1 MSSVTSRA
9 FALFALLLSSS
20 AVAANS
26 KPEPLPIVDTIPA
39 PRDVAFAG
47 TIRLDVSATDLDR
60 GIIEVRETIP
70 VTPGSIVLLLPKWL
84 PGNHGP
90 TGQID
95 KLAGFTFTADGKPL
109 AWVRDKVDV
118 FAFHLDVPG
127 GATSVEARFQY
138 LSPTAEDQ
146 GRIVVTREMSDIQW
160 NAVSLYPAGYF
171 VRDIPVVASLTLPIG
186 WKGATALRPTAISP
200 NNKITFEEVSYDT
213 LIDSP
218 VFAGKYFRSD
228 DLGHGVTL
236 NTVADTPKE
245 LVIPPDVLVK
255 HRALADQA
263 VKLFGARHFDH
274 YDFLHAV
281 TDRLGGIGLEHHRSS
296 ENKND
301 PGYFIDWEASLAGH
315 NLLPHEFT
323 HSWNGK
329 FRRGADL
336 WTPDYR
342 TPMQDSLL
350 WVYEGQTQFWGHV
363 LEARSGLSTKQQV
376 LDKLALIA
384 ANLDNLPGREWRPL
398 VDTTNDPIM
407 SGRRPQPWSSYQR
420 AEDYYNEGLLVWTE
434 ADSILREKSGGKRS
448 MDDFAHAFFGIN
460 DGDFGEITYALNDV
474 VGTLN
479 TIVPYNWAQFLR
491 SRVYEINGK
500 APLAGFIKSGYRL
513 DYTDTPTPA
522 AKAIFKARKVADFSY
537 SLGFEVAK
545 EAKLAG
551 VRWGFPAFQAGL
563 VNGAQIIAVNG
574 RAYSD
579 EVMSEAVTTAKGG
592 SSPISLIVKRG
603 DDVRTYSLPYH
614 DGLRYPRFSK
624 VGTGD
629 GALDKLLAPR

>member
-1 MSSVTSRA
+1 MIKPL
-9 FALFALLLSSS
+9 ALAALLST
-20 AVAANS
+20 AALAS
-26 KPEPLPIVDTIPA
+26 PGPQPAPLPPPIPA
-39 PRDVAFAG
+39 PRDIAFPG
-47 TIRLDVSATDLDR
+47 TIELRVDATDTDRRIFRIHERVPVSAAGDF
-60 GIIEVRETIP
+60 
-70 VTPGSIVLLLPKWL
+70 VLLYPQWL
-84 PGNHGP
+84 PGEHGP
-90 TGQID
+90 RGPID
-95 KLAGFTFTADGKPL
+95 KLAGLLVSSGGKRL
-109 AWVRDKVDV
+109 EWRRDPVNV
-118 FAFHLDVPG
+118 FAFHIDVPA
-127 GATSVEARFQY
+127 GATALDLEFQY
-138 LSPTAEDQ
+138 LSATDARQ
-146 GRIVVTREMSDIQW
+146 GRTEITPVMVDLPWSSM
-160 NAVSLYPAGYF
+160 ALYPAGYF
-171 VRDIPVVASLTLPIG
+171 TRDIQIAASLTLPTG
-186 WKGATALRPTAISP
+186 WQLGTALTTASTVGATTNFMPVPFDVL
-200 NNKITFEEVSYDT
+200 V
-213 LIDSP
+213 DSP
-218 VFAGKYFRSD
+218 VYAGRNFRRVELSTSPVPVYLD
-228 DLGHGVTL
+228 I
-236 NTVADTPKE
+236 VADRPEQLLATDAQ
-245 LVIPPDVLVK
+245 LDA
-255 HRALADQA
+255 HRALVAQA
-263 VKLFGARHFDH
+263 YKLYGSHHYDH
-274 YDFLHAV
+274 YDLLLSLSEH
-281 TDRLGGIGLEHHRSS
+281 LGGQGLEHHRSS
-296 ENKND
+296 ENGTVAN
-301 PGYFIDWEASLAGH
+301 YFTEWDKTVAARQLMT
-315 NLLPHEFT
+315 HEFS

-460 DGDFGEITYALNDV
+460 DGDFGEVTYTLNDV
-474 VGTLN
+474 VRTLN

-563 VNGAQIIAVNG
+563 VNGEQIIAVNG

-579 EVMSEAVTTAKGG
+579 EVMTEAVTTAKGG